1 MIFSGG
7 CGSLSHIK
15 EILKYVSGICLSSV
29 LHYKKIK
36 VKDVKEILKWKKLGF

>member
-15 EILKYVSGICLSSV
+15 EILKYKVSGICLSSV

-36 VKDVKEILKWKKLGF
+36 VKDVKEILK